1 MISALSKGKFSI
13 MKTNVLY
20 YGDNLVWLRNPKYFP
35 DESIDLIY
43 LDPPF
48 NSNADYN
55 VIFNEP
61 SGIESQAQLRAF
73 DDTWRWDSNAS
84 GIAQKE
90 LAYRLPELS
99 EFIGWL
105 GKQQG
110 RAYTSMAAYLS
121 MMAVRLVELHR
132 VLKATGSIYLH
143 CDSTASHY
151 LKIVMDLIF
160 GADNFKNEIIW
171 KRRYGTFSTVHESNK
186 FGASTDNILFYV
198 KGKDAVFHPQYSFE
212 DEKYRKYVERTFK
225 YIDENGRRYRIADLA
240 NPAPRPNLMY
250 EYKGYKPP
258 QNGWAISK
266 QKMEQWDKEGRLHFP
281 KNPNGR
287 IQRKRFLDEL
297 KGKPVQNLWDDIKM
311 ISSQSDERLGY
322 PTQKPIPLLKR
333 IINASSNEGDVVFD
347 PFCGCGTALIAAN
360 ELKRRWIG
368 IDITHLAI
376 FLIEQRLKDSF
387 GESIKDIYKVYGN
400 PEDVESA
407 QALWNKSTKEFELW
421 ALSLVGAI
429 PRARDG
435 GVDGVLGFV
444 DEGRQT
450 KKIVVQVKGGEHLAP
465 TIIRD
470 LIGTVNDEKAAMGLL
485 ITLHK
490 PTFGMVQRAIHS
502 EFYHSPLWNKSFP
515 SIQIRTIHELLIE
528 GKGFDLPPQVTML
541 KQAER
546 LKEQGIIEPLL

>member
-1 MISALSKGKFSI
+1 MGDNI
-13 MKTNVLY
+13 LY
-20 YGDNLVWLRNPKYFP
+20 YGDNLVWLRNQKYFP
-35 DESIDLIY
+35 DGLVDLIY

-84 GIAQKE
+84 GTAQRE
-90 LAYRLPELS
+90 LAHKSPELS

-110 RAYTSMAAYLS
+110 RAYKSMAAYLS
-121 MMAVRLVELHR
+121 MMAIRLVELHR
-132 VLKATGSIYLH
+132 VLRETGSIYLH

-151 LKIVMDLIF
+151 LKMVMDSIF
-160 GADNFKNEIIW
+160 GADNFRNEIVW
-171 KRRYGTFSTVHESNK
+171 KRFNFHADAKRFGRISDRILLYSKSSDYTFNRLRVDFSKKYKESK
-186 FGASTDNILFYV
+186 FTHYEPD
-198 KGKDAVFHPQYSFE
+198 
-212 DEKYRKYVERTFK
+212 
-225 YIDENGRRYRIADLA
+225 GRRFRLSDL
-240 NPAPRPNLMY
+240 NPPAGRGPIY
-250 EYKGYKPP
+250 EYHGVTRPWRYTRE
-258 QNGWAISK
+258 
-266 QKMEQWDKEGRLHFP
+266 KMLKLESEGRIYTDSKIPQLKRYLH
-281 KNPNGR
+281 
-287 IQRKRFLDEL
+287 EL
-297 KGKPVQNLWDDIKM
+297 SGQAVPDMWSDIPLINSRAK
-311 ISSQSDERLGY
+311 ERLGY
-322 PTQKPIPLLKR
+322 PTQKPVPLLKR
-333 IINASSNEGDVVFD
+333 IITASSNEGEVVFD

-368 IDITHLAI
+368 IDITYLAI

-387 GESIKDIYKVYGN
+387 GESIKDTYKVYGN

-407 QALWNKSTKEFELW
+407 QALWNKSPKEFELW
-421 ALSLVGAI
+421 ALRLVDAK
-429 PRARDG
+429 PRPRDG

-465 TIIRD
+465 TIMRD
-470 LIGTVNDEKAAMGLL
+470 LRGTINNEKAVMALL
-485 ITLHK
+485 ITLHE
-490 PTFGMVQRAIHS
+490 PTSGMVEHAVHS
-502 EFYHSPLWNKSFP
+502 EPYYSTLWNKSFP

-528 GKGFDLPPQVTML
+528 HKGFDLPPQVTML

-546 LKEQGIIEPLL
+546 IKEQGYVEPML